1 MSITPS
7 PRRFRAT
14 VFGLI
19 VVLVLGIA
27 YLTYTPGLRGTF
39 LFDDFATLPKLSEY
53 GDLTRPRAFL
63 YYVLGSGHDFGGR
76 PLSHLSFLID
86 DYAWPS
92 EPGPFKRTNVLLH
105 LLAGTLVLWLGLLL
119 GRARGLAERT
129 AAWGALLGAALWLL
143 HPLWVST
150 TLYVVQRMAILSAI
164 LVLAGLTA
172 YVSGRLRLARG
183 QIRSGLAGMAA
194 GIGLFT
200 PLAFLAKENGA
211 LLPLLALVAEATVLR
226 GLPVPQQA
234 RTAFRWLRAALLGLP
249 NLAIAAYFALTW
261 DQVLAGYDRRTFSLG
276 ERLLTE
282 PRALWSYVRELLL
295 PRIQTG
301 GLYQDDYPA
310 STGLLSPWTTLPALL
325 GLLLALLAA
334 LRLRRTRP
342 LLSFAILFFLAGHA
356 LESTFISL
364 ELYFEHRNYL
374 PATGLFLAAGLGLAR
389 AAEGAGVP
397 ARAARIGGAAAPA
410 LLAALTWLRADL
422 WGDPDTQALV
432 WARMHPASLRAQ
444 QQAAIAWL
452 QRGRP
457 ELAERHVRNAIRAH
471 PAEPTLR
478 IQLLGVLCAQRKP
491 SREAVA
497 GAARVLS
504 IGYLNA
510 SVFQNLQKL
519 LELVTDGNCPAMTIA
534 DVDRLLRAGLAHP
547 ALTRLPQIGQDLT
560 YLRALAAL
568 AQDRRE
574 EAAALMEH
582 GLRLAPN
589 PEYALQGAAVLAT
602 HGLYEDALR
611 LLDLHDSLERA
622 ARTKR
627 SLRARLRHELRHY
640 DEEKERLRRI
650 IERDR
655 ARAMSERRE
664 AAGT

>member
-1 MSITPS
+1 MPNT
-7 PRRFRAT
+7 RNRLGFHAT
-14 VFGLI
+14 LAFFFFL
-19 VVLVLGIA
+19 LLLSA
-27 YLTYTPGLRGTF
+27 YLVYARGLSGGF
-39 LFDDFATLPKLSEY
+39 LFDDYATLPKLSEY
-53 GDLTRPRAFL
+53 GQLTRPRVLAF
-63 YYVLGSGHDFGGR
+63 YVLGSGHDFGGR
-76 PLSHLSFLID
+76 PLAHLSFLID

-92 EPGPFKRTNVLLH
+92 EPGPFKRTNILLH
-105 LLAGTLVLWLGLLL
+105 LLAGSLVLWLGLLI
-119 GRARGLAERT
+119 GRARGLGERT

-172 YVSGRLRLARG
+172 YVSGRLKLARG
-183 QIRSGLAGMAA
+183 HVRSGLAGMAA
-194 GIGLFT
+194 GVGLFT

-310 STGLLSPWTTLPALL
+310 STGPLSPWTTLPALL

-422 WGDPDTQALV
+422 WGDPATQALV

-444 QQAAIAWL
+444 QQAAITWL
-452 QRGRP
+452 IQGRP
-457 ELAERHVRNAIRAH
+457 DKAEHHIRTALLHHPRDPVLHLQLVSTLCSQEKPLSEALGTARRIASTGYVRTDIIENLNRLFERALHHDCPGLTVSEIDRLAKAALQNPSLIASLSTMQGLLYIRA
-471 PAEPTLR
+471 T
-478 IQLLGVLCAQRKP
+478 
-491 SREAVA
+491 
-497 GAARVLS
+497 
-504 IGYLNA
+504 
-510 SVFQNLQKL
+510 
-519 LELVTDGNCPAMTIA
+519 
-534 DVDRLLRAGLAHP
+534 
-547 ALTRLPQIGQDLT
+547 
-560 YLRALAAL
+560 AAL
-568 AQDRRE
+568 AMGNFE
-574 EAAALMEH
+574 SAAQLMSM
-582 GLRLAPN
+582 GLRVAPT
-589 PEYALQGAAVLAT
+589 PEFALQGAGVLAT
-602 HGLYEDALR
+602 YGQYDDALR
-611 LLDLHDSLERA
+611 LLDLHDKLERA
-622 ARTKR
+622 IGARR
-627 SLRARLRHELRHY
+627 SLRDRLRWTLRRY
-640 DEEKERLRRI
+640 GEEKRRLRRL
-650 IERDR
+650 IEQDR

-664 AAGT
+664 AARS